1 MGLFFGYFVLTCG
14 CFYLLFSIYYAIYVS
29 NLCKFMGDDKDKNV
43 QEYLSNRKEDAEG
56 ILAMNIL
63 NFFIVSIISLLTFGS
78 IEVVYFNF
86 VYFIICFIIFG
97 ISFYFLH
104 KSKMGSKLYLRV
116 RDLYI
121 LENKLEEIKDL
132 IDNLESRKKVLT
144 TYDEDDKYR
153 SPGVIE
159 EEIKDLDL
167 SIELLKEMYSN
178 IELNY
183 SYKKVN
189 DLFNSLKNK
198 GAFTNQANLE
208 DFQNKV
214 DTMNARKILDKNI
227 DVNLEKLKNK
237 YK

>member
-1 MGLFFGYFVLTCG
+1 M
-14 CFYLLFSIYYAIYVS
+14 
-29 NLCKFMGDDKDKNV
+29 
-43 QEYLSNRKEDAEG
+43 
-56 ILAMNIL
+56 
-63 NFFIVSIISLLTFGS
+63 
-78 IEVVYFNF
+78 
-86 VYFIICFIIFG
+86 
-97 ISFYFLH
+97 
-104 KSKMGSKLYLRV
+104 
-116 RDLYI
+116 
-121 LENKLEEIKDL
+121 ENKLEEIKDL

-198 GAFTNQANLE
+198 GAFTNQTNLE

>member
-1 MGLFFGYFVLTCG
+1 
-14 CFYLLFSIYYAIYVS
+14 
-29 NLCKFMGDDKDKNV
+29 MGDDKDKNV

-63 NFFIVSIISLLTFGS
+63 NFFIVSMVSLLTFGS

-86 VYFIICFIIFG
+86 VYFLICFIIFG

-189 DLFNSLKNK
+189 DLFNSLKNN